1 MRHCCGRDRTLSI
14 RLRPPSCCL
23 SLRTSITGLG
33 ARTTRTKRRLGLP
46 KFDAILVGVDGLAG
60 SKAALDWV
68 VSEAQLFSLCAGTG
82 SPSPKRREFWQCRPQ
97 QLEHGTNVLE
107 KFRTP
112 NLKWTSSRT
121 AATGT
126 LHNGVALNL
135 PWAPASMTSP
145 LTAQSRSPLSTGKS
159 RLPRRDKSRR
169 RAQYGIPIC
178 DRSVVSLL

>member
-1 MRHCCGRDRTLSI
+1 MQRPFPCLIAVKLGLATVLKRNRTPTSRTSSNAITSIPARSCAMPLQKIQDPMRHCCGRDRTLSI

-46 KFDAILVGVDGLAG
+46 KFDAILVGVEGLAG
-60 SKAALDWV
+60 SKAALDWA

-97 QLEHGTNVLE
+97 QLEHGTNVFE

-112 NLKWTSSRT
+112 NLKWTS
-121 AATGT
+121 
-126 LHNGVALNL
+126 
-135 PWAPASMTSP
+135 
-145 LTAQSRSPLSTGKS
+145 
-159 RLPRRDKSRR
+159 
-169 RAQYGIPIC
+169 IPHC
-178 DRSVVSLL
+178 SHRNTP